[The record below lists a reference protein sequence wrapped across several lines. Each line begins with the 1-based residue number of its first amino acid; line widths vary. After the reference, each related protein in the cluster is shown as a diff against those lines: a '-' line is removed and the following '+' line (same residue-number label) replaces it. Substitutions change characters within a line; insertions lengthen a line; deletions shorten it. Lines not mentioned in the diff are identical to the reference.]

1 VIGDRAEGP
10 EVEKFLRGTLGREL
24 SFGQRQLLLRLA
36 DFGKKGEDP
45 PMDTA
50 FVLLREAA

>member
-1 VIGDRAEGP
+1 MIGDRAEGP